1 MRIIKTYA
9 NGRFYDT
16 RDKKYLSKDQ
26 LAALIN
32 KKEAFQI
39 VMHKTNKDVTKS
51 VLKQMGAAAP
61 PSKAPALNFD
71 HLKKWL
77 SNQVD
82 RRVENA
88 IKLINLPTKGQIN
101 RLTTDIETLAQ
112 QVDDLQNRLVKT
124 NPTVAASQAKPSETA
139 GAQA

>member
-16 RDKKYLSKDQ
+16 LDKKYLSKDQ
-26 LAALIN
+26 LADLIK

-39 VMHKTNKDVTKS
+39 VMHKTGKDVTKS

-61 PSKAPALNFD
+61 PSKPSARHIDN
-71 HLKKWL
+71 LKKWL
-77 SNQVD
+77 SDQVD

-88 IKLINLPTKGQIN
+88 IQLIDLPTKGQIS
-101 RLTTDIETLAQ
+101 RLTADIETLAN
-112 QVDDLQNRLVKT
+112 QVDDLQHRLAKR
-124 NPTVAASQAKPSETA
+124 NPPVAAPRKKPAKTA